1 LFLELFPE
9 VELFMST
16 PIFKIKN
23 VSKVYDRRI
32 VLDDITLEIN
42 AGEIFGLIG
51 ASGSGKTTLLSILI
65 GFIKPESGDVA
76 FRTEHL
82 LEHKDANIFRSVF
95 KYPDALKQVVGM
107 ASQTPSFYNSLTV
120 KENIHYFATLY
131 GLNKETIK
139 ANTTT
144 LINLMDL
151 QGSEKRSA
159 ERLSGGMQ
167 RRLDMACALVHDP
180 KILILDE
187 PTADLDPLLRNHIWR
202 LIKKIN
208 KRGTTIVLAS
218 HHLTELETL
227 CSRIAILK
235 EGKVLAVGTPN
246 EIKDRF
252 SKHEEI
258 HLETFP
264 GNYSVI
270 GNIKDK
276 DVLKEIHK
284 IEDKGT
290 KLVIYTTK
298 PEMVLNELIKKLEEN
313 KETIVDLKVT
323 KPTLDEIFIMITES
337 EADKREESEEVAEAI
352 DSQRHK
358 REEKKEEKREE
369 KKR

>member
-1 LFLELFPE
+1 
-9 VELFMST
+9 MAT
-16 PIFKIKN
+16 PIFKVKN
-23 VSKVYDRRI
+23 ISKVFDRKI
-32 VLDDITLEIN
+32 VIDDIDLEIN
-42 AGEIFGLIG
+42 AGEIFGVIG
-51 ASGSGKTTLLSILI
+51 ASGSGKTTLLNILI
-65 GFIKPESGDVA
+65 GFLKPESGDVQ

-82 LEHKDANIFRSVF
+82 LEHKDSHIFRSVLSHA
-95 KYPDALKQVVGM
+95 DELKRIVGM
-107 ASQTPSFYNSLTV
+107 ASQTPSYYTTLTV
-120 KENIHYFATLY
+120 KENINYFGSLY
-131 GLNKETIK
+131 GLSKDTLK

-151 QGSEKRSA
+151 QGSENRMA
-159 ERLSGGMQ
+159 LNLSGGMQ

-202 LIKKIN
+202 LVRKIN

-218 HHLTELETL
+218 HHLSELETL

-246 EIKDRF
+246 EIKERF
-252 SKHEEI
+252 SKNEEI

-264 GNYSVI
+264 GNYSLI
-270 GNIKDK
+270 ANIKDK
-276 DVLKEIHK
+276 DVLKEISK

-290 KLVIYTTK
+290 KLVIYTSK
-298 PEMVLNELIKKLEEN
+298 PEIVLNEIIKKLDEH

-337 EADKREESEEVAEAI
+337 EKDKVEEQEEE
-352 DSQRHK
+352 
-358 REEKKEEKREE
+358 KEEKA
-369 KKR
+369 KKQVVQDKVQDKVQNKK